1 MISPILVLICIRVTF
16 ATSEFTNDIT
26 YGNDCWLMRT
36 DTFNNSQYVCADERK
51 CVPVNRICN
60 KRNDCSDGSDEKQ
73 GCCDLDTGKD
83 NGTHFACKT
92 HMCIPIEQKCD
103 GPMDCFNGQDE
114 LDCNDPAEKAANKN
128 KQCDPP
134 SFSEWSPSYE
144 PNCSYVC
151 GAGRG
156 FQSSPFWYSRTCSA
170 QKWDKMW
177 HTCADITN
185 QTELRKWCNEKIS
198 MTQIYV
204 CPDYNPCLITEVS
217 IKTDSSDVSQL
228 SFGLWR
234 DEDRSGSGFCEIG
247 VLHNGDENEG
257 VVAYD
262 TSADCSQ
269 FSMIFEGVEEFMYAR
284 VTRVSGNEAFKW
296 DHINI
301 TINNMMKTMYGGG
314 EISSKQDSI
323 DVEYQ
328 ETFMLE
334 PYWGEKEKPMIFN

>member
-73 GCCDLDTGKD
+73 GS
-83 NGTHFACKT
+83 
-92 HMCIPIEQKCD
+92 
-103 GPMDCFNGQDE
+103 
-114 LDCNDPAEKAANKN
+114 EKAANKN